1 MNQLSN
7 VAESEGRHA
16 ELFGLKPLKYYM
28 NSNDIEQKL
37 RGEAKR
43 SKFELLVD
51 AVKEVVMARKKSKVN
66 PNAIRDIHQGPLESV
81 ESYIKRFYDAVHES
95 EIVLSKEITGILSPE
110 DPLPKDNQKYLR
122 TELFYI
128 YKQGLQDRIKSR
140 FPALQVEQ
148 MCLDNA
154 MNQAISIEAENKRLL
169 DCRQRSINKPRFNV
183 NQVVVRDSQARET
196 EEKDQICHNCGV
208 KGHLKKQCKKP
219 PALCFYCNKKGH
231 LIRYCVNKQQSRGK
245 RIGQRISKEFITIT
259 TLFCIIFLMNPV
271 NADEPRFVA
280 DFFKVTNEKVG
291 CHIGN
296 EISWSLPEIEY
307 NIGETK
313 YGEYWVVWNQYVCT
327 KRKSNSLP
335 KDIQTEFYSLWEKKK
350 NYFNSIEKVAEEENK
365 LKEIYNEKFKL
376 VLKANNQVV
385 AIREEDEVTDDEAE
399 IEMAIKANLEQEQR
413 EAMNLDEI
421 MKYKSTEMIN
431 AERSEADLDLNSFNT
446 IRTSINRA
454 KILREYSKE
463 RVTNENDVEQKVKD
477 KVSNLIDKAEEGDLQ
492 GTVKESMD
500 IMKLIPGMDV
510 ISVAGI
516 FITSI
521 LGMYFEKDIAK
532 RILNKVIGT
541 IGEHFIGRIGNRN
554 RSSITLPRRRER
566 MDELKS
572 FTVDRKE
579 RERNSLD
586 LESNNSSV
594 DNFKL
599 SKTKNNP

>member
-1 MNQLSN
+1 MANKDSYGDCKCGSN
-7 VAESEGRHA
+7 EY
-16 ELFGLKPLKYYM
+16 GLL
-28 NSNDIEQKL
+28 N
-37 RGEAKR
+37 
-43 SKFELLVD
+43 
-51 AVKEVVMARKKSKVN
+51 
-66 PNAIRDIHQGPLESV
+66 
-81 ESYIKRFYDAVHES
+81 
-95 EIVLSKEITGILSPE
+95 
-110 DPLPKDNQKYLR
+110 
-122 TELFYI
+122 
-128 YKQGLQDRIKSR
+128 
-140 FPALQVEQ
+140 
-148 MCLDNA
+148 
-154 MNQAISIEAENKRLL
+154 
-169 DCRQRSINKPRFNV
+169 
-183 NQVVVRDSQARET
+183 
-196 EEKDQICHNCGV
+196 
-208 KGHLKKQCKKP
+208 
-219 PALCFYCNKKGH
+219 
-231 LIRYCVNKQQSRGK
+231 
-245 RIGQRISKEFITIT
+245 
-259 TLFCIIFLMNPV
+259 
-271 NADEPRFVA
+271 
-280 DFFKVTNEKVG
+280 KVTNDCYTPTNTSFLIK
-291 CHIGN
+291 GN